1 MSTATGA
8 RMRGDQGTAGVDA
21 AIAVTGLLLVAFF
34 VIGAL
39 RVVGTGGDVDAAAR
53 AGARAAAAAYDPA
66 TARAAA
72 SEVVAGALS
81 DRGVAC
87 ENLNVEVV
95 GDAAAGSVVRV
106 EVTCTVGLD
115 DVALVGFGASRTMHG
130 VGVEYVDT
138 VRGGGTP

>member
-1 MSTATGA
+1 
-8 RMRGDQGTAGVDA
+8 MRGDQGTAGVDA

-34 VIGAL
+34 IIGAL

-72 SEVVAGALS
+72 SEVVAGALA

-87 ENLNVEVV
+87 QDLYVEVE

-130 VGVEYVDT
+130 VGVEYADT

>member
-1 MSTATGA
+1 MSPATGA
-8 RMRGDQGTAGVDA
+8 RMLGDQGTAGVDA

-53 AGARAAAAAYDPA
+53 AGARAAAAAYDAA

-72 SEVVAGALS
+72 SEVVAGALA

-87 ENLNVEVV
+87 EDLNVEVE